1 MASLDESVG
10 DPATPPVPSRPHMPP
25 RVVALLEARI
35 KEARCFLEYG
45 SGGSTVLA
53 TSLGIP
59 RIVSVENNRNFARA
73 VRDAANKVGSKTTL
87 HMITVDLGR
96 TGQWGVPSTFDFFEK
111 WPNYAIAPWDFMREK
126 ELTPDLVLIDG
137 RFRVACFFASLLE
150 ARPGTTII
158 FDDYLLRK
166 DEYRAV
172 EAVIAPNDLV
182 GRTAVFTV
190 PEDIPLRQV
199 AHALAR
205 HVTQPL

>member
-1 MASLDESVG
+1 MASLDESAG

-25 RVVALLEARI
+25 RVAALLEARM

-59 RIVSVENNRNFARA
+59 RIVSVENNRSFARA

-111 WPNYAIAPWDFMREK
+111 WPNYAIAPWDFMRENK
-126 ELTPDLVLIDG
+126 KFWLVPILTVLVLTG
-137 RFRVACFFASLLE
+137 LLLVMTQGSAVAPFIYTLF
-150 ARPGTTII
+150 
-158 FDDYLLRK
+158 
-166 DEYRAV
+166 
-172 EAVIAPNDLV
+172 
-182 GRTAVFTV
+182 
-190 PEDIPLRQV
+190 
-199 AHALAR
+199 
-205 HVTQPL
+205 